1 METRKEGWVKL
12 GAKWFWDA
20 VAAAGGGGEDY
31 DNQENQKRLLEL
43 SRTRNAV
50 WMKSFLQC
58 IDKEC
63 FISIR
68 DIPEFR

>member
-1 METRKEGWVKL
+1 MKL

-50 WMKSFLQC
+50 WMKSFLQWV
-58 IDKEC
+58 E
-63 FISIR
+63 R
-68 DIPEFR
+68 